1 MLRVVNP
8 CLAIA
13 LAVAGMLS
21 VVSFAS
27 AQEGGG
33 STAKPGKN
41 PVPSNAASIAAGKAA
56 FMRQCRF
63 CHGEDAKGAAK
74 TTPKNIKTPPP
85 DLTDAEW
92 RHGSTDG
99 DIFTNIRNG
108 IAPDFDMKP
117 NKILKDEEIWQ
128 IVNYIRSLGPSP
140 AK

>member
-1 MLRVVNP
+1 
-8 CLAIA
+8 
-13 LAVAGMLS
+13 MLS
-21 VVSFAS
+21 VVSLAS
-27 AQEGGG
+27 AQDR
-33 STAKPGKN
+33 TAKPAKN

-74 TTPKNIKTPPP
+74 TTPKSLKTPPP

-99 DIFTNIRNG
+99 AIFANIRTG
-108 IAPDFDMKP
+108 IGPDFDMKP